1 MKTFQPIVNEIQSV
15 GKSDEYDL
23 NQISEIVVIEDSLTF
38 VSGNIL
44 RNQLKGL
51 SEVKTGNGHVLRNCL
66 IRDFSPTGAART
78 FGFDL
83 QALIRYELTEKS
95 DSARDIVKPYQRY
108 IYHI

>member
-1 MKTFQPIVNEIQSV
+1 MFQPIVNEIQSV
-15 GKSDEYDL
+15 GKSEEYDL

-38 VSGNIL
+38 VSAANLL

-51 SEVKTGNGHVLRNCL
+51 SEVKTGNGHVLTNCL

-83 QALIRYELTEKS
+83 QALIRYELTEK
-95 DSARDIVKPYQRY
+95 PYQRY
-108 IYHI
+108 IFELF